1 MDIYCGAV
9 DDHLNEHGYI
19 VPVWAMP
26 VTGSS
31 GQNKA
36 LSLYVCDARQAGP
49 VRRKGA
55 YHGPRADERQTARP
69 QPGHD
74 GDLSGTDSR
83 AALVIARMVKFRSQV
98 DVTLPAVLWEDGE
111 ATAVNTTLHFH
122 GEMVKQW
129 GQDDSFSGYLELEE
143 QPFTSEEASKVWLT
157 MAHEGGGL
165 NRGLLEYGKFPAH
178 TFFGELYTDREYT
191 QFFLFPF
198 ERVPGEDDGTSTYV
212 AGSSVYVA
220 PAASLTRQS
229 SAGVVRLD
237 GVARPSDTG

>member
-1 MDIYCGAV
+1 MAPEQT
-9 DDHLNEHGYI
+9 N
-19 VPVWAMP
+19 A
-26 VTGSS
+26 
-31 GQNKA
+31 K
-36 LSLYVCDARQAGP
+36 R
-49 VRRKGA
+49 
-55 YHGPRADERQTARP
+55 HGPNRATTVICLVLILA
-69 QPGHD
+69 
-74 GDLSGTDSR
+74 

-165 NRGLLEYGKFPAH
+165 NRGLLEYGKF
-178 TFFGELYTDREYT
+178 
-191 QFFLFPF
+191 FLFPF

-220 PAASLTRQS
+220 PAASLDEAKALLESYGLMESHGLPIPDESPQ
-229 SAGVVRLD
+229 
-237 GVARPSDTG
+237 

>member
-1 MDIYCGAV
+1 MVLLAAPEGIERIQKSHPDVDIYCGAV

-26 VTGSS
+26 ATGSS

-74 GDLSGTDSR
+74 VICLVLILA

-129 GQDDSFSGYLELEE
+129 GQDDSFSGYLELED
-143 QPFTSEEASKVWLT
+143 QPSPLRK
-157 MAHEGGGL
+157 
-165 NRGLLEYGKFPAH
+165 PARS
-178 TFFGELYTDREYT
+178 G
-191 QFFLFPF
+191 
-198 ERVPGEDDGTSTYV
+198 
-212 AGSSVYVA
+212 
-220 PAASLTRQS
+220 
-229 SAGVVRLD
+229 
-237 GVARPSDTG
+237 

>member
-1 MDIYCGAV
+1 MS
-9 DDHLNEHGYI
+9 
-19 VPVWAMP
+19 PVWAMP

-83 AALVIARMVKFRSQV
+83 CR
-98 DVTLPAVLWEDGE
+98 TGHCP
-111 ATAVNTTLHFH
+111 H
-122 GEMVKQW
+122 GEIPVT
-129 GQDDSFSGYLELEE
+129 GGRDT
-143 QPFTSEEASKVWLT
+143 P
-157 MAHEGGGL
+157 GGL

-220 PAASLTRQS
+220 PAASLDEAKALLESYGLMESHGLPIPDESPQ
-229 SAGVVRLD
+229 
-237 GVARPSDTG
+237 

>member
-1 MDIYCGAV
+1 MS
-9 DDHLNEHGYI
+9 
-19 VPVWAMP
+19 PVWAMP
-26 VTGSS
+26 ATGSS

-69 QPGHD
+69 QPGTTVIC
-74 GDLSGTDSR
+74 LVLILA

-198 ERVPGEDDGTSTYV
+198 ERVPGKIEGTVSYQPNT
-212 AGSSVYVA
+212 SIYVA
-220 PAASLTRQS
+220 PAASLDEAKALLESYGLMESHGLPIPDESPQ
-229 SAGVVRLD
+229 
-237 GVARPSDTG
+237 